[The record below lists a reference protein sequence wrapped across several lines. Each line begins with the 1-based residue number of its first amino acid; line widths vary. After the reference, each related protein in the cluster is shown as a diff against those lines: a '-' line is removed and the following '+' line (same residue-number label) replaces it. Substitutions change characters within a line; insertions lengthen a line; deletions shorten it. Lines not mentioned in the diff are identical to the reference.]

1 MDLGWTMTRARVDT
15 PDRAW
20 MIWASCRGRHDLG
33 WFLDRPRSKKDKDAV
48 ATALAMCHRCPV
60 RTACL
65 MHALNN
71 DELHGIWGGMTA
83 EQRAGIGRVC
93 DTCGRRLGRHVR
105 PTRTRCIICELNP
118 ATP

>member
-1 MDLGWTMTRARVDT
+1 
-15 PDRAW
+15 
-20 MIWASCRGRHDLG
+20 
-33 WFLDRPRSKKDKDAV
+33 
-48 ATALAMCHRCPV
+48 
-60 RTACL
+60 